1 MLMNTHKMLAQN
13 FIENIDFNKKQLINE
28 NHFIWGNIKPD
39 CASKYKLKK
48 HYMDESLDMVVDK
61 IQFLSSLTVSDIY
74 KNYSENKFSQ
84 ELGVVCHF
92 LCDFFCIPH
101 NKRWE
106 FKSAN
111 AMKDHVMYEKDL
123 SKVAKEFKIRKDIEK
138 SINSQDIKS
147 YIMYLLDEY
156 EKTMDYDNDL
166 DFAYYVCQSVINM
179 ILDEVMIN
187 EEIQKYKINY

>member
-1 MLMNTHKMLAQN
+1 MLMTTHKMLAQD
-13 FIENIDFNKKQLINE
+13 FIYNMDKNKKVLINQ

-48 HYMDESLDMVVDK
+48 HYMDESLDMVVNK
-61 IQFLSSLTVSDIY
+61 IQFLSSLSIEDIY

-111 AMKDHVMYEKDL
+111 VMKEHVMYEKDL
-123 SKVAKEFKIRKDIEK
+123 SKVAKEFKIRKDIER
-138 SINSQDIKS
+138 SINSEEIRS
-147 YIMYLLDEY
+147 YILYLQGEY
-156 EKTMDYDNDL
+156 EKVMEYDNDL

-187 EEIQKYKINY
+187 ENIKNIR

>member
-1 MLMNTHKMLAQN
+1 MMNTHKVLAQD
-13 FIENIDFNKKQLINE
+13 FIYNMDSDKKVLINE

-48 HYMDESLDMVVDK
+48 HYMDESLDMVVNK
-61 IQFLSSLTVSDIY
+61 IQFLSSLSIEDIY
-74 KNYSENKFSQ
+74 KNHSENKFSQ

-106 FKSAN
+106 FKSAS
-111 AMKDHVMYEKDL
+111 AMKEHVMYEKDL
-123 SKVAKEFKIRKDIEK
+123 SKVAKEFKVRKDIER
-138 SINSQDIKS
+138 SINSEEIRS
-147 YIMYLLDEY
+147 YILYLQDEY
-156 EKTMDYDNDL
+156 EKIMEYDNDL

-187 EEIQKYKINY
+187 EKIKNIK

>member
-1 MLMNTHKMLAQN
+1 MLMNTHKVLAQD
-13 FIENIDFNKKQLINE
+13 FIYNMDSDKKVLINE

-48 HYMDESLDMVVDK
+48 HYMDESLDMVVNK
-61 IQFLSSLTVSDIY
+61 IQFLSSLSIEDIY
-74 KNYSENKFSQ
+74 KNHSENKFSQ

-106 FKSAN
+106 FKSAS
-111 AMKDHVMYEKDL
+111 AMKEHVMYEKDL
-123 SKVAKEFKIRKDIEK
+123 SKVAKEFKVRKDIER
-138 SINSQDIKS
+138 SINSEEIRS
-147 YIMYLLDEY
+147 YILYLQDEY
-156 EKTMDYDNDL
+156 EKIMEYDNDL

-187 EEIQKYKINY
+187 EKIKNIK

>member
-1 MLMNTHKMLAQN
+1 MLMTTHKMLAQD
-13 FIENIDFNKKQLINE
+13 FIYNMDSNKKVLINQ

-48 HYMDESLDMVVDK
+48 HYMDESLDMVVSK
-61 IQFLSSLTVSDIY
+61 IQFLSSLSIEDIY

-111 AMKDHVMYEKDL
+111 AMKEHVMYEKDL
-123 SKVAKEFKIRKDIEK
+123 SKVAKEFKVRKDIER
-138 SINSQDIKS
+138 SINSQEIRS
-147 YIMYLLDEY
+147 YILYLQGEY
-156 EKTMDYDNDL
+156 EKIMEYDNDL

-187 EEIQKYKINY
+187 ENIKNIR

>member
-1 MLMNTHKMLAQN
+1 MLMNTHKMLAQD
-13 FIENIDFNKKQLINE
+13 FIYNMDNNKKNLINE

-39 CASKYKLKK
+39 CVSKYKLKK
-48 HYMDESLDMVVDK
+48 HYMDESLDMVVNK
-61 IQFLSSLTVSDIY
+61 IQFLSSLSIEDIY

-111 AMKDHVMYEKDL
+111 AMKEHVMYEKDL
-123 SKVAKEFKIRKDIEK
+123 SKVAKEFKVRKEIEK
-138 SINSQDIKS
+138 SINSQEIRS
-147 YIMYLLDEY
+147 YILYLQSEY
-156 EKTMDYDNDL
+156 EKVMEYDNDL

-187 EEIQKYKINY
+187 EKIKNIR